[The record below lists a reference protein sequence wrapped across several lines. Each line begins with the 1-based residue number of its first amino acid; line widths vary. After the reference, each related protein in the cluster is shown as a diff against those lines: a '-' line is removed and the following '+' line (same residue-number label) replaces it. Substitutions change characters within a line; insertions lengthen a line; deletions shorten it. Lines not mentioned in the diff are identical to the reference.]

1 VKVDTKQPE
10 EIERRRPQMTEPAKR
25 VRLPNTCMDCG
36 TPIAPRHDKKRC
48 HDCWIKFSQ
57 QTTPRQ
63 NMLISEW
70 TTDEHGNMC
79 RTITGI

>member
-1 VKVDTKQPE
+1 
-10 EIERRRPQMTEPAKR
+10 
-25 VRLPNTCMDCG
+25 MDCG

-48 HDCWIKFSQ
+48 HDCWVKFSQSQ

-63 NMLISEW
+63 EMLISGW